1 MEKSETPPPPQ
12 KKKSKNKNQKNKN
25 LKEESKNLTLSVLT
39 TSGAVLLFKSS
50 VKIEVQGPLNI
61 SVFAALLK

>member
-1 MEKSETPPPPQ
+1 MEQSETPPH

-39 TSGAVLLFKSS
+39 MSGAVLLFKSS
-50 VKIEVQGPLNI
+50 VKIEVQVPLNI